1 MKTKRIFKIFIV
13 LLLSLA
19 LTACS
24 DEKAE
29 KLVGPKEDGWT
40 SVERDS
46 VFVIRGNITPEYE
59 TEIILSGYQEE
70 VYRITEEEYDR
81 IKNDYKAEMK
91 PVSME
96 VGEKVK
102 AGDTLISFHS
112 KSLDEKLD
120 ASKTEAALA
129 SLAVEHYTNLVNIN
143 PKGDYFIDLK
153 KQMNSKHLADM
164 YIQDINNTYANI
176 NIKAVSDGKITF
188 IDPAAKDG
196 NPAVG
201 KALMKTETDDGY
213 YVLSETVSENS
224 VEEVFMKRP
233 DFSVGDVFKAKANV
247 NEYEVEVIS
256 AEGDDIR
263 FKLIGNEGLFAGET
277 LRLYCPMPE
286 LKDVCY
292 VDGRAVINGENGSY
306 VFVLNEDGSR
316 RAVKV
321 RTGSTVG
328 TDIIIEEGLN
338 GGEEVTLP

>member
-1 MKTKRIFKIFIV
+1 MKNKRLLKII
-13 LLLSLA
+13 LLLIISFT

-29 KLVGPKEDGWT
+29 ELVGPKEDGWT

-46 VFVIRGNITPEYE
+46 VFVSRGNITPEYE
-59 TEIILSGYQEE
+59 TEIVLSGYSEE
-70 VYRITEEEYDR
+70 VYRLTEEEYDR

-91 PVSME
+91 PVSSE

-102 AGDTLISFHS
+102 AGDTLISFYS

-153 KQMNSKHLADM
+153 KQMNSKHLADL

-196 NPAVG
+196 NPTVG
-201 KALMKTETDDGY
+201 KALMKTESDDGY
-213 YVLSETVSENS
+213 YVLSESVSENTID
-224 VEEVFMKRP
+224 EVFMKRP
-233 DFSVGDVFKAKANV
+233 DFKVGDVFKAKANV
-247 NEYEVEVIS
+247 NEYEVEVIN

-263 FKLIGNEGLFAGET
+263 FKLVGNEGLFAGEH

-292 VDGRAVINGENGSY
+292 VDGRAIIDGKNGTY
-306 VFVLNEDGSR
+306 VFVLNEDGTR

-321 RTGSTVG
+321 KTGSVVG